1 MLDFQETKRHKLH
14 RMLGLRIANVLGMVA
29 WREENGE
36 AQQKLRLVHPLT
48 WFWIM
53 LMVVYGIFMQGVP
66 ETVSDVRYS
75 LKHDTVWL

>member
-1 MLDFQETKRHKLH
+1 MNSFQSDRAEKLK
-14 RMLGLRIANVLGMVA
+14 RMLGLRIMNVLGMVA
-29 WREENGE
+29 WREEYGE
-36 AQQKLRLVHPLT
+36 ATQKLRLVHPFT

-53 LMVVYGIFMQGVP
+53 LMIVYGIFAQGVP